1 MWLEEYIAALGIC
14 RDDMMTGAAPE
25 QAVDSMAYVATDT
38 LAAELKNMNANLAEL
53 KIMNAN
59 LAELKKMNADLA
71 ELKKMNADLAEL
83 KKMNADLAE
92 LKNMNADLAEL
103 KNMKKLFKVFYISL
117 ISIGVLFLMMNH

>member
-1 MWLEEYIAALGIC
+1 MWLDEYIAALGIC

-25 QAVDSMAYVATDT
+25 QAVDSRAYVATDT

-71 ELKKMNADLAEL
+71 ELK
-83 KKMNADLAE
+83 
-92 LKNMNADLAEL
+92 
-103 KNMKKLFKVFYISL
+103 NMKQLFRVFYISL
-117 ISIGVLFLMMNH
+117 ISIGVLFLMMNHGSKY

>member
-1 MWLEEYIAALGIC
+1 MWLDEYIAALGIC

-25 QAVDSMAYVATDT
+25 QAVDSRAYVASDT

-59 LAELKKMNADLA
+59 
-71 ELKKMNADLAEL
+71 LAEL

-117 ISIGVLFLMMNH
+117 ISIGVLFLMMNHGKHLAINCLAL

>member
-1 MWLEEYIAALGIC
+1 MWLDEYIAALGIC

-25 QAVDSMAYVATDT
+25 QAVDSRAYVASDT

-53 KIMNAN
+53 K
-59 LAELKKMNADLA
+59 KMNADLA
-71 ELKKMNADLAEL
+71 K
-83 KKMNADLAE
+83 
-92 LKNMNADLAEL
+92 L

>member
-1 MWLEEYIAALGIC
+1 MCLDEYIAALGIC

-25 QAVDSMAYVATDT
+25 QAVDSRAYVATDT

-71 ELKKMNADLAEL
+71 ELK
-83 KKMNADLAE
+83 
-92 LKNMNADLAEL
+92 
-103 KNMKKLFKVFYISL
+103 NMKKLFKVFYISL

>member
-1 MWLEEYIAALGIC
+1 MWLDEYIAALGIC

-25 QAVDSMAYVATDT
+25 QAFDSREYVATDT

-71 ELKKMNADLAEL
+71 ELK
-83 KKMNADLAE
+83 
-92 LKNMNADLAEL
+92 NMNADLAEL
-103 KNMKKLFKVFYISL
+103 KDMKKLFKVFYISL

>member
-14 RDDMMTGAAPE
+14 RDDMMTGAASE
-25 QAVDSMAYVATDT
+25 QAVDSRAYVATDT
-38 LAAELKNMNANLAEL
+38 LA
-53 KIMNAN
+53 
-59 LAELKKMNADLA
+59 
-71 ELKKMNADLAEL
+71 
-83 KKMNADLAE
+83 AE

>member
-1 MWLEEYIAALGIC
+1 MWLDEYIAALGIC

-25 QAVDSMAYVATDT
+25 QAVDSRAYVATDT

-53 KIMNAN
+53 K
-59 LAELKKMNADLA
+59 K
-71 ELKKMNADLAEL
+71 
-83 KKMNADLAE
+83 
-92 LKNMNADLAEL
+92 MNADLAEL

>member
-1 MWLEEYIAALGIC
+1 MWLDEYIAALGIC

-25 QAVDSMAYVATDT
+25 QAVDSRAYVATDT

-59 LAELKKMNADLA
+59 LAELKI
-71 ELKKMNADLAEL
+71 MNADLAEL

>member
-1 MWLEEYIAALGIC
+1 MWLDEYIVALGIC

-25 QAVDSMAYVATDT
+25 QAVDSRAYVATGT

-59 LAELKKMNADLA
+59 LAELKKMNADLV
-71 ELKKMNADLAEL
+71 
-83 KKMNADLAE
+83 
-92 LKNMNADLAEL
+92 EL

-117 ISIGVLFLMMNH
+117 ISIGVLFLMMNHGSKY

>member
-1 MWLEEYIAALGIC
+1 MWLDEYIVALGIC

-25 QAVDSMAYVATDT
+25 QAVDSRAYVATDT
-38 LAAELKNMNANLAEL
+38 LAAELKNMNAN
-53 KIMNAN
+53 
-59 LAELKKMNADLA
+59 
-71 ELKKMNADLAEL
+71 
-83 KKMNADLAE
+83 LAE

>member
-25 QAVDSMAYVATDT
+25 QAVDSRAYVATDT
-38 LAAELKNMNANLAEL
+38 LAAELKNMNANLAV
-53 KIMNAN
+53 
-59 LAELKKMNADLA
+59 LKKR
-71 ELKKMNADLAEL
+71 
-83 KKMNADLAE
+83 
-92 LKNMNADLAEL
+92 NADLAEL